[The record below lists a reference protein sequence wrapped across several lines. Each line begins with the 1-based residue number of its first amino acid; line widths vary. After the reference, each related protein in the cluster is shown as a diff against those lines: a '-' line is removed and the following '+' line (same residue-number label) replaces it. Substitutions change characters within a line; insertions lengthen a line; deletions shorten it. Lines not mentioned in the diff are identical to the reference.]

1 MEMLARI
8 NPGYYLIV
16 GAIICDV
23 LSTFMSA
30 KGNGLEDIKAQAIA
44 AVLYAGSFVF
54 CMFAL
59 KYMQAGILYVL
70 WSGIGTVTTALLAQK
85 FLGQTIDVAG
95 WIGMG
100 FIVAGLTV
108 IAQFSSIDA

>member
-8 NPGYYLIV
+8 NPGYYLIA

-44 AVLYAGSFVF
+44 AVLYAGS
-54 CMFAL
+54 
-59 KYMQAGILYVL
+59 LYSVC
-70 WSGIGTVTTALLAQK
+70 LL
-85 FLGQTIDVAG
+85 
-95 WIGMG
+95 
-100 FIVAGLTV
+100 
-108 IAQFSSIDA
+108 

>member
-8 NPGYYLIV
+8 NPGYYLIA

-70 WSGIGTVTTALLAQK
+70 WSGVGTVTTALLAQK
-85 FLGQTIDVAG
+85 FFGQTIDVAG

>member
-16 GAIICDV
+16 GAIICAV

-30 KGNGLEDIKAQAIA
+30 KGKGL

-70 WSGIGTVTTALLAQK
+70 WSGVGTVTTALLAQK